1 MMKMRN
7 PCGRRTAVALALAG
21 LAGLAGCSGSDDDA
35 SAPPAPT
42 AAVPDS
48 ASQSSAGLVAYLKA
62 LAAADAETL
71 EPVDLGTFAPV
82 QPEDSEPE
90 VVS

>member
-1 MMKMRN
+1 MMKMRR
-7 PCGRRTAVALALAG
+7 PLQVTAAVAVLAALG
-21 LAGLAGCSGSDDDA
+21 GCFGGGDDA
-35 SAPPAPT
+35 PAPTPPPPT

-48 ASQSSAGLVAYLKA
+48 ASQSSAGLVTYLKT
-62 LAAADAETL
+62 LIAADAETL